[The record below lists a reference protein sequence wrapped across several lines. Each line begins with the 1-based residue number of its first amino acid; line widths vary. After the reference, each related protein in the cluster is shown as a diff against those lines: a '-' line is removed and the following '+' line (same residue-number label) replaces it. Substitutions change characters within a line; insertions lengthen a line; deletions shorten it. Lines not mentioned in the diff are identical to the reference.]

1 MSKICVIGLGY
12 IGLPTACL
20 LSNNGHNVVGVDINK
35 QVVDSVNKGVPPFT
49 ELLLE
54 ELLTAAV
61 ESGKLIACLE
71 PVPSD
76 VFLIAVPTPIRNRSA
91 DLRCLIS
98 AVESVVPHLEDGN
111 MVIIEST
118 IPPKTSEDIVLPLL
132 NKSGKKDIGVVYCP
146 ERAIPGNTIYEM
158 INNERII
165 GSLNAKTGQRAN
177 RIYCSFV
184 KGVTHLTSIRTA
196 ETVKLVENTYRD
208 VNIAIANE
216 FAMISEDIG
225 VDVWE
230 VIELAN
236 KHPRVNIL
244 RPGAGVGGHCIAV
257 DPWFLSN
264 PSTQMINTAREV
276 NDNMPTHVMGLVKK
290 IIPIGSTITVFGLA
304 YKPDVD
310 DVRES
315 PSLKFIEIAEGWGY
329 KVKVYD
335 PLVGKSLVED
345 AVRDSDCVVIMV
357 NHACFKGID
366 YSRISKLMRN
376 KNILDTQNCLY
387 GKHLKE
393 FNVITLGEG

>member
-1 MSKICVIGLGY
+1 MEQICVIGLGY

-20 LSNNGHNVVGVDINK
+20 LADNGHKVVGVDINK
-35 QVVDSVNKGVPPFT
+35 RVVDAVNKGIPPFAEASLN
-49 ELLLE
+49 ELLSK
-54 ELLTAAV
+54 V
-61 ESGKLIACLE
+61 VGSGKLTASME
-71 PVPSD
+71 PVFSD
-76 VFLIAVPTPIRNRSA
+76 VFLIAVPTPVCNRSA

-98 AVESVVPHLEDGN
+98 AIESIIPHLEDGN
-111 MVIIEST
+111 MVIVEST
-118 IPPKTSEDIVLPLL
+118 VPPRTSEDIVVPLL

-146 ERAIPGNTIYEM
+146 ERAIPGNTLYEM
-158 INNERII
+158 VNNERII
-165 GSLNAKTGQRAN
+165 GSLNKKTGERAN
-177 RIYCSFV
+177 RIYRSFV
-184 KGVTHLTSIRTA
+184 KGETHLTSIRTA

-264 PSTQMINTAREV
+264 PSTRMINTTREV
-276 NDNMPTHVMGLVKK
+276 NGYMPTYVMGLIKK
-290 IIPIGSTITVFGLA
+290 IIPTGSTITVFGLA

-310 DVRES
+310 DTRES

-329 KVKVYD
+329 KIKTYD
-335 PLVGKSLVED
+335 PYIGGCSVEE
-345 AVRDSDCVVIMV
+345 AVKDSDCIAIMV
-357 NHACFKGID
+357 NHSYFKTVS
-366 YSRISKLMRN
+366 YPNISKLMRS

-387 GKHLKE
+387 GRYLKE
-393 FNVITLGEG
+393 FNVITLGVG